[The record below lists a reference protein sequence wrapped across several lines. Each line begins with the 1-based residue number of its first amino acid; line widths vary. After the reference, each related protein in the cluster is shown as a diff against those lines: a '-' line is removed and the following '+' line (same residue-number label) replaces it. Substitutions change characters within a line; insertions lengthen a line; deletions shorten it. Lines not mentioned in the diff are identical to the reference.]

1 MAQSLCI
8 NYVWLHFS
16 LKLGADLLPS
26 LSPLSLIFEVP
37 PSFPIAIAECP
48 QQNFKHLSSP
58 MHCHALQKKVNQGNS
73 VCSLLSFLPFWSDA
87 EFFNVPLFDMK
98 IPRETDSFSSRW
110 CYAMCVWPLKG
121 NSHHPHFYSR
131 LLDSHNEV
139 SFEVS
144 FGLGRG
150 PPKGG
155 EI

>member
-1 MAQSLCI
+1 
-8 NYVWLHFS
+8 
-16 LKLGADLLPS
+16 
-26 LSPLSLIFEVP
+26 
-37 PSFPIAIAECP
+37 
-48 QQNFKHLSSP
+48 

-87 EFFNVPLFDMK
+87 EFFNVLLFDMK

-110 CYAMCVWPLKG
+110 CFICVWPLKG

-150 PPKGG
+150 DLRREGKSEFGKEKKRMKPAYGQK
-155 EI
+155 ISRI

>member
-1 MAQSLCI
+1 
-8 NYVWLHFS
+8 
-16 LKLGADLLPS
+16 
-26 LSPLSLIFEVP
+26 
-37 PSFPIAIAECP
+37 
-48 QQNFKHLSSP
+48 

-144 FGLGRG
+144 FLGEGLSSE
-150 PPKGG
+150 G
-155 EI
+155 EGNVSLEKKKNLKNEASLWTKDKQDLRRFKKDF